1 MPSRLCDACQKPYYR
16 RNLTEV
22 WDEQAPGSRVGWHK
36 TQGRVCVRCM
46 NATQARRLLMVAH
59 VRIGAAP
66 ARQRRRAS

>member
-1 MPSRLCDACQKPYYR
+1 MPSRLCDVCQRPYYR

-22 WDEQAPGSRVGWHK
+22 WDGQAPGSRAGWHK
-36 TQGRVCVRCM
+36 TKGRVCTRCM